1 MGRGLDLPERVVKLL
16 RKQFPVCHMLSP
28 YRNNSFP
35 EGSSYETVFQG
46 LQQTQAGNVAQT
58 VEKEGDDLQVRQWK
72 LFHPQLR
79 ADMKINFSFVSICY
93 SLL

>member
-35 EGSSYETVFQG
+35 EGNSYETVFQG
-46 LQQTQAGNVAQT
+46 LQQTQAGC
-58 VEKEGDDLQVRQWK
+58 
-72 LFHPQLR
+72 LFSPDSPGR
-79 ADMKINFSFVSICY
+79 REMIFKYANENYSIHN
-93 SLL
+93 